1 MTKTKDIDD
10 NNNYSYYEHIL
21 IDNIGLDDTHIL
33 TLLRRN
39 NNSSSSVYFYNK
51 NGHNL
56 LLFALICGYNPIGK
70 ICAYL
75 KTLLEHNNPDITG
88 MTPKI
93 CEEEMLKFNITPLH
107 FAIAY
112 KYNKVAFQ
120 LIKGSDTNLILQRD
134 KNSEEYGGGKNAL
147 ELSIT
152 LQRDQLLQ
160 YMIERLLYFQY
171 SVEEIRRKI
180 KINNKEEEDG
190 KYFEEILQKVT
201 NKPNKEFQNP
211 HSVQQPLPIKKER

>member
-1 MTKTKDIDD
+1 MTKTKDIEDG
-10 NNNYSYYEHIL
+10 NNYSYYEQLL

-56 LLFALICGYNPIGK
+56 LFFAL

-75 KTLLEHNNPDITG
+75 KTLLEHNNPDTKG

-120 LIKGSDTNLILQRD
+120 LIKESDTNLILQRD
-134 KNSEEYGGGKNAL
+134 KNSEEYWGGKNAL

-171 SVEEIRRKI
+171 SEEEIRRKI